1 MNPSMTLRVRHIAIA
16 VAASLAGLA
25 LASCGGESAAADVPV
40 VDVQL
45 GPGYTI
51 TPNQLTVPAGDAELR
66 VSNVDT
72 MVHNLVVAGRGTMQ
86 LSPGQTEVLS
96 IRTQVGSY
104 QMWCDVPGHRQMGQ
118 KGTLFAVEQAAT
130 PAAG

>member
-1 MNPSMTLRVRHIAIA
+1 MNLSTVLRLRRVAV
-16 VAASLAGLA
+16 VAAVLLAGGA
-25 LASCGGESAAADVPV
+25 LSSCGGESASADVPV

-51 TPNQLTVPAGDAELR
+51 TPNELTVPAGDAELR
-66 VSNVDT
+66 VSNTDT
-72 MVHNLVVAGRGTMQ
+72 MVHNLVVAGRGTMP
-86 LSPGQTEVLS
+86 LSPGQTEVIS
-96 IRTQVGSY
+96 ISTQPGSY

-118 KGTLFAVEQAAT
+118 KGTLYAVEQAAT